1 MGINQQANALF
12 SQFTKKLA
20 KVDLRLAVAVP
31 AVIGAVTAMYGI
43 GMEFHGQQELLR
55 QGGVAALDAYN
66 AAMQANPIDS
76 VSEYTRLAFKGE
88 LPSFGGNT
96 QGIGISTA
104 YIGPIVASAAVTLA
118 RGFDR
123 AKSFLTEKAVQ
134 LTNRPKLDDRV
145 PVGSTFTGGSLI
157 MASIG
162 VSTPKPAAE
171 DADEAQYSSRPRC

>member
-1 MGINQQANALF
+1 MSVTEKANSLF
-12 SQFTKKLA
+12 SQFTEKLA
-20 KVDLRLAVAVP
+20 KVDLRMAVAVP

-55 QGGVAALDAYN
+55 QGGIAALDAYTT
-66 AAMQANPIDS
+66 AMQANPIDS

-88 LPSFGGNT
+88 LPSFGGNA
-96 QGIGISTA
+96 QGIGIATA

-118 RGFDR
+118 RGFEK
-123 AKSFLTEKAVQ
+123 AKAFLTEKAVQ
-134 LTNRPKLDDRV
+134 LENKLKLDDRV

-162 VSTPKPAAE
+162 VSTPRPAAE
-171 DADEAQYSSRPRC
+171 DADEAQFSLRPR